1 MLRILNDM
9 KYTNYLINGNFI
21 DYRFFQTSNQYFKF
35 VSKVI
40 SIQIAIMGV
49 ATIVGL
55 LPLSFAFDE
64 YRNVKYRYLLHK
76 RRSAN
81 NCNIFS

>member
-1 MLRILNDM
+1 M

-35 VSKVI
+35 ASKVI
-40 SIQIAIMGV
+40 SVQIAIMGV

-55 LPLSFAFDE
+55 LPLSFATDE
-64 YRNVKYRYLLHK
+64 CRTIRYKYLLY
-76 RRSAN
+76 RR
-81 NCNIFS
+81 NICK